1 MRVVAN
7 LMFVLALAS
16 LFLLGYTQ
24 VSVATCLKPKDK
36 DNSSCLECRD
46 HYHLYEGN
54 CYINIMGCEEYVF
67 GNICRKCASG
77 YILVNNE
84 CCDRNCMSKVY
95 LKLQNSIENQ
105 HNQQEAI
112 RKAEIE
118 GYEKSVSLVA
128 RTSIKQGQTYEILT
142 TKSQFFNSIYRYQVR
157 INIEGK
163 VHVALLDYNIET
175 KQPTL
180 VQLSLEGEISQP
192 EVSLNEDNIH
202 GNEIYE
208 KGYKYI
214 YMKFGLELY
223 ELEFLRLTAI
233 NYGRST

>member
-1 MRVVAN
+1 M
-7 LMFVLALAS
+7 
-16 LFLLGYTQ
+16 
-24 VSVATCLKPKDK
+24 
-36 DNSSCLECRD
+36 
-46 HYHLYEGN
+46 
-54 CYINIMGCEEYVF
+54 
-67 GNICRKCASG
+67 
-77 YILVNNE
+77 
-84 CCDRNCMSKVY
+84 
-95 LKLQNSIENQ
+95 
-105 HNQQEAI
+105 
-112 RKAEIE
+112 
-118 GYEKSVSLVA
+118 SLVA
-128 RTSIKQGQTYEILT
+128 RSSIKQGQTYEILT

-180 VQLSLEGEISQP
+180 VQLSLEGELSQP

-233 NYGRST
+233 NYGRSTELKFIFVGNSKVLLITIVVNEQETYTLWKEEKTNVE